1 MLTNNKELR
10 RIIKEAEQRGWTF
23 KRSGRGNHIKGI
35 HPMGKTTTISIS
47 PSDGRAYLNIVK
59 DLRT

>member
-47 PSDGRAYLNIVK
+47 PTLIV
-59 DLRT
+59 